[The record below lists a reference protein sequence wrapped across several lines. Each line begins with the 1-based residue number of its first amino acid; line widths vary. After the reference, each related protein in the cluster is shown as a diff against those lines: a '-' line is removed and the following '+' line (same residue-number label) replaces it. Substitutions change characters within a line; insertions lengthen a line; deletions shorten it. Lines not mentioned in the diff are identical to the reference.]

1 VIKQRLADAVAR
13 EFDVGWTPET
23 QLNAAEQRIYEEAL
37 AEIDSDEWIYQ
48 HNRPRTEAPMVEA
61 MFRSRGGLLKSCV
74 ILDAQHDRLKQVWL
88 TGDFFIKPRRLIAD
102 LEAALRNS
110 RLSELE
116 QNVYKFFARN
126 ESELLM
132 LTADDF
138 VQAIA
143 AAIDAVDTAAQ

>member
-1 VIKQRLADAVAR
+1 
-13 EFDVGWTPET
+13 
-23 QLNAAEQRIYEEAL
+23 
-37 AEIDSDEWIYQ
+37 
-48 HNRPRTEAPMVEA
+48 MVEA

-88 TGDFFIKPRRLIAD
+88 TGDFFIKPRRLVAD

-116 QNVYKFFARN
+116 QNVHEFFARN

-138 VQAIA
+138 VQSIA